1 MLLLLDRDETFIA
14 SLPYNNPL
22 RKRELNGLNTFEVET
37 SREVEDGQRLV
48 FKDSLG
54 KWNEYIIYDHFKT
67 HDSEGVKYEVYAED
81 STSELYGTYIDDFK
95 PRKAKAT
102 AILAQILEN
111 TRFEVGRVDDFE
123 VQSFNLYHTNAKKAL
138 WTILEKYGAE
148 IQVRIEVEDNKII
161 HRYIDLKQSIGKD
174 NGKRFTYKKDMQ
186 GVKKTTS
193 TKNLATKIYVYGKG
207 EEIVGDD
214 GHPTGGYGRKINFAE
229 INGGKKYLEDEEARL
244 LYGYGKERKHIEATV
259 EFSDCEDKAELLEL
273 GKKALK
279 EMSKPE
285 ITYELKVEDISRY
298 NGYIGEGVDL
308 GDTVLVIDKEIDLRV
323 QTRVVSIT
331 DNPLEE
337 IKDSEIVLGNF
348 IRDLS
353 ENQTEYEKLK
363 NQLENRNQSLYDEL
377 QKLAE
382 GVEGSY
388 IDSVVERFNEELNA
402 TGGWVYAEKGEGII
416 ILNAPRESGNATQA
430 IKLAGGIIGIA
441 NSKKSNGDFDY
452 RTFGDGNGFTADLI
466 VAGILKGGK
475 VKFNLEDGTFLIGH
489 SVEDYLM
496 YFDGSTLHFRNV
508 DFDLSNSKDF
518 IDFKK
523 ETNSYLQNINTD
535 IDNLGID
542 LGDITKNFDDYK
554 SSNDE
559 KITDIEN
566 QNDLISSEI
575 LKYQQ
580 DFEIANGK
588 LSSDISTL
596 RKEMVEG
603 DSSLKDDISNSES
616 NVKTYI
622 RENYSTITQTD
633 EKISLGVSSLKT
645 DIDDLEGLV
654 KINTSN
660 ITQTQDSIDL
670 SISQINKSLDG
681 KVDTKRIISEINASE
696 EGIKISGDKVN
707 IDASKL
713 DLKVDEITTTWSRY
727 NTNTAIHIKNSTIDL
742 YNDSGAKAGGLTT
755 GYYASTGKNIISL
768 GHDSYEGTL
777 VIDYGNYP
785 YMTFDE
791 WGIQRRHPITVHTDI
806 EFLGDIY
813 GYIDFKNGISSD
825 GTILCDGGFATS
837 GESAFNGKTTFRDNV
852 YLSGYSTLDIGTNN
866 IKIGSSGRT
875 FSIETINYSDDT
887 ALRFKWTDSVWFE
900 YRKSG
905 SLYMKDYSGVKKV
918 FSID

>member
-1 MLLLLDRDETFIA
+1 MLLLLDRNENFIS
-14 SLPYNNPL
+14 SLPYNDPV
-22 RKRELNGLNTFEVET
+22 RKREINGLNTFEVET
-37 SREVEDGQRLV
+37 SKEVEDGQRLV

-54 KWNEYIIYDHFKT
+54 KWNEYIIYDHFKS
-67 HDSEGVKYEVYAED
+67 HDKDGVSYEVYAED

-148 IQVRIEVEDNKII
+148 IQVRIEVQDNKII
-161 HRYIDLKQSIGKD
+161 HRYIDLKKRIGFD
-174 NGKRFTYKKDMQ
+174 TGKRFTYKKDTQ
-186 GVKKTTS
+186 DIKKTTS

-207 EEIVGDD
+207 EEVVDEN
-214 GHPTGGYGRKINFAE
+214 GHSTGGYGRKINFAE

-298 NGYIGEGVDL
+298 DGYIGEGVDL

-388 IDSVVERFNEELNA
+388 IDSVVERFNEELNS

-475 VKFNLEDGTFLIGH
+475 VHWNLEDGTLLIGE
-489 SVEDYLM
+489 STEDYSLWW
-496 YFDGSTLHFRNV
+496 DGVTLHLRGV
-508 DFDLSNSKDF
+508 
-518 IDFKK
+518 
-523 ETNSYLQNINTD
+523 D
-535 IDNLGID
+535 IDLENNDTIQGIKQQFIIAEGNVASAIQSVRED
-542 LGDITKNFDDYK
+542 T
-554 SSNDE
+554 
-559 KITDIEN
+559 IELN
-566 QNDLISSEI
+566 NTTLQTIS
-575 LKYQQ
+575 
-580 DFEIANGK
+580 
-588 LSSDISTL
+588 
-596 RKEMVEG
+596 
-603 DSSLKDDISNSES
+603 
-616 NVKTYI
+616 
-622 RENYSTITQTD
+622 ENYSTIVQTD
-633 EKISLGVSSLKT
+633 KKIESVVSQTNEILKGYSTISQTSDAINLEVKSLQR
-645 DIDDLEGLV
+645 DIDD
-654 KINTSN
+654 
-660 ITQTQDSIDL
+660 
-670 SISQINKSLDG
+670 
-681 KVDTKRIISEINASE
+681 KVDTNGIISAINLSPE
-696 EGIKISGDKVN
+696 RIQ
-707 IDASKL
+707 IDSDRLDIDVSKL
-713 DLKVDEITTTWSRY
+713 ELNVNEVTTTWSRY
-727 NTNTAIHIKNSTIDL
+727 SSKKAIHIGGPSIEL
-742 YNDSGAKAGGLTT
+742 YNKSGDVGGGIHT
-755 GYYASTGKNIISL
+755 GHWVGTSINNIRFAHYPSDGTMTISYYNGS
-768 GHDSYEGTL
+768 
-777 VIDYGNYP
+777 DYTP
-785 YMTFDE
+785 YITFDKYSMKE
-791 WGIQRRHPITVHTDI
+791 SHPITVNED
-806 EFLGDIY
+806 
-813 GYIDFKNGISSD
+813 
-825 GTILCDGGFATS
+825 
-837 GESAFNGKTTFRDNV
+837 V
-852 YLSGYSTLDIGTNN
+852 DIGTNN
-866 IKIGSSGRT
+866 IKIGRSGKA
-875 FSIETINYSDDT
+875 FLIETINYSNDT
-887 ALRFKWTDSVWFE
+887 ALRFKWTDGVWFE

-905 SLYMKDYSGVKKV
+905 SLYMRNDSGVKKV